1 VELISTDIIG
11 INEYLSEIL
20 EILDFMLNRDVFVEN
35 KVNIPKGILLH
46 GPPGVGK
53 TLIAKALANE
63 AGVNFFYITPADIKS
78 KYLGGSSNN
87 VK

>member
-1 VELISTDIIG
+1 
-11 INEYLSEIL
+11 
-20 EILDFMLNRDVFVEN
+20 LDFLENREIYIEN
-35 KVNIPKGILLH
+35 NINIPKGILMH

-63 AGVNFFYITPADIKS
+63 ADVSFFYVTPGDIKS
-78 KYLGGSSNN
+78 KFLGGSSNN

>member
-1 VELISTDIIG
+1 MIG
-11 INEYLSEIL
+11 INEYLEEI
-20 EILDFMLNRDVFVEN
+20 EEVLDFLKNREIYVKN
-35 KVNIPKGILLH
+35 KVKIPKGVLLH

-63 AGVNFFYITPADIKS
+63 AKVSFFYITPADIKS
-78 KYLGGSSNN
+78 KYLGSSSNN

>member
-1 VELISTDIIG
+1 MSNWEDIIG
-11 INEYLSEIL
+11 INEYLSEIT
-20 EILDFMLNRDVFVEN
+20 EILDFMQNREIYIKN
-35 KVNIPKGILLH
+35 NVNIPKGILLH

-63 AGVNFFYITPADIKS
+63 AGVSFFYITPADIKS